1 MRNFKSFINHYRHVA
16 VIWVVYLFF
25 AYQLAWPSNFN
36 QIAAWNNHE
45 GNGHVWAF
53 IVAFVWIV
61 CIGLFFSTYTF
72 NQWVRFKRS
81 RWHKK

>member
-1 MRNFKSFINHYRHVA
+1 MRNFKSFLKHYRHIA
-16 VIWVVYLFF
+16 VIWAVYFF
-25 AYQLAWPSNFN
+25 FTYQLAWPSNFN

-53 IVAFVWIV
+53 IVAFAWIV
-61 CIGLFFSTYTF
+61 IFGLAASTYTF

-81 RWHKK
+81 GWYKK